1 MAAYRALLLG
11 PFVLERDG
19 APIDTRRWRRR
30 VLSLFKILI
39 VTPDRR
45 RHRDEV
51 VDILWPDAGLDA
63 GLSNLRITAHRLR
76 LALGSQDPPGVLSEH
91 GWVVLNPAYGWDVDI
106 VQFEQL
112 ARSAGSEIPALE
124 GALGLFRGE
133 PLAEERYEDWAMP
146 IRDRLQ
152 VTWRSVALRLTEGY
166 QASAR
171 HNAAVELL
179 EQVLRNDPLDEEA
192 LRQLLEVL
200 YSSGRRV
207 EALRRYQQFEHE
219 LAEELGAPPS
229 PETMALVQRLNAQF
243 PDPLPPQLGDT
254 RERPLPIG
262 RFLGALP
269 EAPIVARD
277 EELERILFAADQAEG
292 ARGRLVLLGGE
303 RGVGKTRLAQEV
315 TLQLRDRGFV
325 VATGRCHDRQQ
336 QMAYHPF
343 VELMEILLPAV
354 PPAFRR
360 ELAGRWPFASHLLL
374 QGPTVRSGRPDPGEV
389 PNDMPLGADRQNLDL
404 FVSHLLVTLAEQ
416 RPVALLLD
424 DLHWSDEASF
434 DLLQHLARQTAGHRI
449 LLLGT
454 YRDDVVDREHAL
466 ERMMR
471 DLTREGLVDR
481 VAVRR
486 LSLEGTAALVEATV
500 GEMDGSAEFAE
511 FVYRKTRGNPFFV
524 DRMLQTLGG
533 RYTLIRQVAAGS
545 MGRIFETVDTE
556 TGDVVAAKIM
566 FSRTEADPRALRR
579 FEQEGAILARLQH
592 PNIVTIYG
600 TYLEEFTN
608 CIVMEMLEGVTLGR
622 LMRSERLSLERLKDI
637 ALQVTAALACAHEQ
651 GIVHRDIKPDNIIVL
666 PGDRVKVTD
675 FGIARLVR
683 PKSSLTTQPSTGM
696 TVGTPLYMAPEQVEG
711 RRIDGRADLYS
722 LGGVLYEAVTGR
734 PPFVGDDPLSIALKR
749 VHESP
754 VPPRQIDPEIP
765 PDWEDLILRALAR
778 DPDARFASAG
788 AMEQAIAALGSR
800 RHAPVEDH
808 SDALTGEILEA
819 PPADAEML
827 PAIPAPAAALVGTAE
842 RREILSSDQPRL
854 PAGAASPPGQPRT
867 RRVSRAARA
876 GGLVAALLA
885 GAAAVVLIS
894 QVLARPTAHPQAST
908 TRPSHTVVPASH
920 AGSGRGQFDDPGG
933 LGLDRRGNIFAIDS
947 HNNRV
952 QEFSPRGD
960 PIAVFPRPRDTY
972 TLYNPSDLAVS
983 PNGGLVISDLLNER
997 LVELNSSGAFEP
1009 PIQKRVRGGHLRDF
1023 SSVAV
1028 DGHGNVYAMDF
1039 YQSRILELT
1048 WNGRRVWQWG
1058 QSGSQRCRFNDPGGI
1073 AIGPQGHVY
1082 VADSGNNRVQ
1092 ELVLRR
1098 SPPYCTVVR
1107 FFGGR
1112 QGAGPYELHTPR
1124 GVAVDRRGNVYV
1136 ADSANN
1142 RVQEFSPLGMHLRTF
1157 TGGMSG
1163 PAAVAVDGQGN
1174 VYVSDYFNQ
1183 RIDKFSS
1190 TGKLRWYTNG
1200 RHAILVTR

>member
-1 MAAYRALLLG
+1 
-11 PFVLERDG
+11 
-19 APIDTRRWRRR
+19 
-30 VLSLFKILI
+30 VLSLFKLLI
-39 VTPDRR
+39 VAPDRR
-45 RHRDEV
+45 RHKDEV
-51 VDILWPDAGLDA
+51 VDILWPDAGLDS

-76 LALGSQDPPGVLSEH
+76 LALGNQDPPGVLSEH
-91 GWVVLNPAYGWDVDI
+91 GWIVLNPAYGWDVDI

-124 GALGLFRGE
+124 EALGLFRGE

-146 IRDRLQ
+146 VRNRLQ
-152 VTWRSVALRLTEGY
+152 VTWRSVALRLSEGY

-171 HNAAVELL
+171 HNEAVELL
-179 EQVLRNDPLDEEA
+179 EQVLRDDPLDEEA

-200 YSSGRRV
+200 YSAGRRV

-229 PETMALVQRLNAQF
+229 PETMALVQQLNAQF
-243 PDPLPPQLGDT
+243 PDPLPPQLGDP

-277 EELERILFAADQAEG
+277 EEIERILFAADQAEG

-303 RGVGKTRLAQEV
+303 RGVGKTRLAQE
-315 TLQLRDRGFV
+315 LALRLRDRGFV

-343 VELMEILLPAV
+343 VEPMETLLPVA
-354 PPAFRR
+354 PLAFRR
-360 ELAGRWPFASHLLL
+360 ELAARWPFASHLLL
-374 QGPTVRSGRPDPGEV
+374 QAPAGRSGHPDPGEA
-389 PNDMPLGADRQNLDL
+389 PNDMPLGADRQSLYL
-404 FVSHLLVTLAEQ
+404 FVSHLLAALAEQ

-434 DLLQHLARQTAGHRI
+434 DLLQHLALQTAGHRI

-454 YRDDVVDREHAL
+454 YRDDAVDREHPL

-471 DLTREGLVDR
+471 DLAREGLVDR

-500 GEMDGSAEFAE
+500 GEMDGSDEFAD

-545 MGRIFETVDTE
+545 MGRIFEAVDTE

-622 LMRSERLSLERLKDI
+622 LMRSERLSLERLKGI

-666 PGDRVKVTD
+666 AGDRVKVTD

-734 PPFVGDDPLSIALKR
+734 LPFVGDDPLTIALKR
-749 VHESP
+749 IHEPP

-778 DPDARFASAG
+778 VPDARFASAG
-788 AMEQAIAALGSR
+788 AMGQAIAALGSR
-800 RHAPVEDH
+800 RRAPVDEPG
-808 SDALTGEILEA
+808 AAPAGELSEA
-819 PPADAEML
+819 PPADAEMF
-827 PAIPAPAAALVGTAE
+827 PAIPAPAAALVGTAD
-842 RREILSSDQPRL
+842 RTGLLSSEQLHL
-854 PAGAASPPGQPRT
+854 PADSASLPGPPNKRS
-867 RRVSRAARA
+867 VSRAAWA
-876 GGLVAALLA
+876 GGLIAALLA
-885 GAAAVVLIS
+885 GAAAVVLIF
-894 QVLARPTAHPQAST
+894 QVLKRPTAHPQASH
-908 TRPSHTVVPASH
+908 TRPSHTRASHTVVPASH
-920 AGSGRGQFDDPGG
+920 AHGSGSGQFDEPGG
-933 LGLDRRGNIFAIDS
+933 LSLDARGNVYAIDS

-952 QEFSPRGD
+952 QEISPRGD
-960 PIAVFPRPRDTY
+960 YLAMLPRSRDTSY
-972 TLYNPSDLAVS
+972 SLSSPSDVAVS
-983 PNGGLVISDLLNER
+983 PSGGLVISDQGYER
-997 LVELNSSGAFEP
+997 LVELRSSGAFERA
-1009 PIQKRVRGGHLRDF
+1009 IQRPAKDSSWRVF
-1023 SSVAV
+1023 NSVAV
-1028 DGHGNVYAMDF
+1028 DSHGNVYATDG
-1039 YQSRILELT
+1039 YRSRVLELT
-1048 WNGRRVWQWG
+1048 WNGRSVWGWG
-1058 QSGSQRCRFNDPGGI
+1058 HRGSQPCSFEDPEGI

-1082 VADSGNNRVQ
+1082 VADKGNNRIQ
-1092 ELVLRR
+1092 ELVLRTSR
-1098 SPPYCTVVR
+1098 PYCTAVR
-1107 FFGGR
+1107 IFGGH
-1112 QGAGPYELHTPR
+1112 QGAGPYELHTPQ
-1124 GVAVDRRGNVYV
+1124 GVTVDRRGNVYV
-1136 ADSANN
+1136 ADSKNN
-1142 RVQEFSPLGMHLRTF
+1142 RVQEFSSFGIYLRTY

-1163 PAAVAVDGQGN
+1163 PAAVAVDGKGN
-1174 VYVSDYFNQ
+1174 VYVSDYYNN

-1190 TGKLRWYTNG
+1190 TGKPVWYTNG
-1200 RHAILVTR
+1200 LHAIPVTR